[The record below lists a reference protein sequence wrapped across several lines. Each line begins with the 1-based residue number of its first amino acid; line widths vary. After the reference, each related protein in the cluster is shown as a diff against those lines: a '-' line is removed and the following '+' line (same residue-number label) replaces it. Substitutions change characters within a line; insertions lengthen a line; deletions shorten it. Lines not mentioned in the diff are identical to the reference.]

1 MKIGIVVASFG
12 RPQILAQFLS
22 IVERQS
28 RQPDEIVLSIVSE
41 QDLPKLDGFNLP
53 IKLIFGT
60 PGSCV
65 QRNRG
70 IDYLQQR
77 TDIVLF
83 LDDDFWMC
91 TSYLEVLSS
100 IFLDPGIA
108 CVTGYVLA
116 DGATTPGFSPAD
128 AERMLSRYQ
137 TALPANNKLKV
148 REQPDAYGCNMA
160 FRSASLNGIRFDE
173 RLSLYG
179 WQEDVDFS
187 AQTRAKGRIIWT
199 DALWGVHLGTK
210 TGKTSGRRFG
220 YSQVINPFYMVL
232 KGNMSLPRATRL
244 VLNNMLANL
253 RGCII
258 SEPHIDRRGRL
269 WGNLQGLAHLAI
281 GRIDPEYI
289 LKL

>member
-22 IVERQS
+22 MVERQS
-28 RQPDEIVLSIVSE
+28 RQPDAIVLSVVGE
-41 QDLPKLDGFNLP
+41 QDLPKLDNFDLP
-53 IKLIFGT
+53 IKLIFGN

-70 IDYLQQR
+70 IDHLQQS
-77 TDIVLF
+77 TDILLF
-83 LDDDFWMC
+83 LDDDFWM
-91 TSYLEVLSS
+91 SNNYLEVLSR

-128 AERMLSRYQ
+128 AEQMLSRHE
-137 TALPANNKLKV
+137 ASLPANNEFTV
-148 REQPDAYGCNMA
+148 REKSDAYGCNMA
-160 FRSASLNGIRFDE
+160 FRSASLKAIRFDE
-173 RLSLYG
+173 RLPFYG

-187 AQTRAKGRIIWT
+187 AQTKAAGRIIWT

-220 YSQVINPFYMVL
+220 YSQVINPFYVVS
-232 KGNMSLPRATRL
+232 KGNMSLPRASRL

-258 SEPHIDRRGRL
+258 REPHIDRRGRL
-269 WGNLQGLAHLAI
+269 WGNLRGLAHLAI

-289 LKL
+289 RKL